1 MRACCSQCHLNTP
14 STPFLSFISLLSTM
28 CLVQHVTMGRCVV
41 KSIPSLHFI
50 FSDPSDFQGN
60 FREWLSR
67 CAIYCS
73 FTAQE
78 PTSKLTT
85 DVLSGQMWRGG
96 PPTPVLARSSEQP
109 NVFLRSE
116 RPYTYEERCLS
127 IFADFGL
134 RWECGCRL
142 GVLNSLPSLISRS
155 PQFIFQRPTRRSCQ
169 RGASSH
175 LRVFFGVLNR
185 TGLSL
190 LILYLKVTSV
200 VCWKK

>member
-96 PPTPVLARSSEQP
+96 PPTSVLARSSEQP

-116 RPYTYEERCLS
+116 RPYTTKKGVSVFSPFRFWSSMGMWLQARCAQLPAQLDIPVAPIHFPTANTPILS
-127 IFADFGL
+127 
-134 RWECGCRL
+134 
-142 GVLNSLPSLISRS
+142 
-155 PQFIFQRPTRRSCQ
+155 T
-169 RGASSH
+169 
-175 LRVFFGVLNR
+175 
-185 TGLSL
+185 
-190 LILYLKVTSV
+190 
-200 VCWKK
+200 